1 MLAELWY
8 DLKAAARSLLRKP
21 AFVAVAALTLAMGVG
36 ATTVAFSLVNQV
48 LLRPLPGVR
57 DPDELAYLQI
67 APLGMASISYP
78 DFELLRDN
86 ATLVDGMAMYGL
98 TTVNLTLDQ
107 ARPVEVW
114 GNAVAG
120 DFFEVLGVSPV
131 LG

>member
-8 DLKAAARSLLRKP
+8 DLKAAVRSLLRKP

-57 DPDELAYLQI
+57 DPDEAAYVQF
-67 APLGMASISYP
+67 APLGVSSVSYP

-86 ATLVDGMAMYGL
+86 ATLVDGMA
-98 TTVNLTLDQ
+98 
-107 ARPVEVW
+107 RP
-114 GNAVAG
+114 AH
-120 DFFEVLGVSPV
+120 SPNPSYRA
-131 LG
+131 